1 MEVVVSIDY
10 RLQYLSIL
18 TTELAKYVWQ
28 LKEQGLTP
36 EIRWFIERRA
46 FEYKIGHR
54 YCDLDVSE
62 KTCIV
67 LGDPETILN
76 KRTEIYQKCTH
87 IQEPIQTGKL

>member
-1 MEVVVSIDY
+1 M
-10 RLQYLSIL
+10 
-18 TTELAKYVWQ
+18 K
-28 LKEQGLTP
+28 P

-62 KTCIV
+62 KTCIA
-67 LGDPETILN
+67 LGDPDTMLN

-87 IQEPIQTGKL
+87 KNQCKLENFLRKSP